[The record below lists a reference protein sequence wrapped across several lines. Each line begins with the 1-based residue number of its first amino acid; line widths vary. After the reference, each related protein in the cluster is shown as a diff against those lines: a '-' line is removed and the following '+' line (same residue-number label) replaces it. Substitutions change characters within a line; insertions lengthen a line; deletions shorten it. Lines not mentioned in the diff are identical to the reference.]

1 MRGQAHITYK
11 DIQTAAQAM
20 RHLEGFEFFGRPMV
34 RHLGHEYYYLCS
46 DMLQRIS
53 YAKSK
58 SNFVAKLDGTFKIP
72 SLNEPAKVDG
82 AQASGD
88 KGTAL
93 QQSIFS
99 GAPGSAAKGA
109 GHGLKRVRDDDEESD
124 APMEEDEEDMEMD
137 ESDDD

>member
-1 MRGQAHITYK
+1 
-11 DIQTAAQAM
+11 
-20 RHLEGFEFFGRPMV
+20 
-34 RHLGHEYYYLCS
+34 
-46 DMLQRIS
+46 MLQRIS

-82 AQASGD
+82 VQASGD

-109 GHGLKRVRDDDEESD
+109 GHGLKRVRDDDEDDEDDEESD